1 MNVGGFWRR
10 GWQRPKDNSESGEV
24 RRGQLQK
31 MDHGWYCNMYRQQP
45 AKAKLVGSALEMLI
59 DVDRA
64 RVRPATAA
72 CVFRTV

>member
-1 MNVGGFWRR
+1 M
-10 GWQRPKDNSESGEV
+10 
-24 RRGQLQK
+24 QK